1 MSGTAHYDFQALYN
15 EIESVGAKIGFSSGT
30 LTSAFS
36 THSLTED
43 LDLIMGLVAECLR
56 HPNLPRKGIQPSKN
70 ANAHRS
76 GDPRSGY
83 SRHGIH
89 AF

>member
-56 HPNLPRKGIQPSKN
+56 HPTFPERNSTV
-70 ANAHRS
+70 
-76 GDPRSGY
+76 
-83 SRHGIH
+83 
-89 AF
+89 